1 MWGEDP
7 LACLPMDLTDSY
19 LQVFPKDVLQRY
31 DMREV
36 RNASAVVANT
46 NPVEF
51 RDFVAVLRDFA
62 LTKDDVLK
70 PGKNEGQIAKRL
82 NSAFRDA
89 GWREGRH
96 DTKITSLLRLMPY
109 KPSGEKTAR
118 VVETEVVNEGYKVDN
133 VKGGVALDVEWN
145 AKDGNLDRDVSA
157 YRALYEAGIIAAG
170 IVLTRTMSDLRE
182 LGQKLGRPRF
192 LATTTTTNL
201 GKLEP
206 RLTRG
211 DAGGCPLLA
220 VAITARCYQP

>member
-1 MWGEDP
+1 
-7 LACLPMDLTDSY
+7 MDLTDSY
-19 LQVFPKDVLQRY
+19 VGAFPGDVLERY
-31 DMREV
+31 EMREV
-36 RNASAVVANT
+36 RNAAAVIANT
-46 NPVEF
+46 SPSEF
-51 RDFVAVLRDFA
+51 NDLVGILRDFS
-62 LTKDDVLK
+62 LTKSDVLS
-70 PGKNEGQIAKRL
+70 PGKNEGQVAKRL
-82 NSAFRDA
+82 NAAFRDL

-109 KPSGEKTAR
+109 RAAGEKKPT
-118 VVETEVVNEGYKVDN
+118 VVETEVLNEGYKVDN

-157 YRALYEAGIIAAG
+157 YRALYDAGIIAAG
-170 IVLTRTMSDLRE
+170 VVLTRTMTDLRE
-182 LGQKLGRPRF
+182 LGEKLGRRRF

-220 VAITARCYQP
+220 IAITARCYAS

>member
-1 MWGEDP
+1 
-7 LACLPMDLTDSY
+7 MDLTDSY
-19 LQVFPKDVLQRY
+19 LTVVPDDILERY

-36 RNASAVVANT
+36 RNAAAVVAQT
-46 NPVEF
+46 NPQEF
-51 RDFVAVLRDFA
+51 DDLIAVLRGFS
-62 LTKDDVLK
+62 LTKSDVLS

-82 NSAFRDA
+82 NVSFRDR

-109 KPSGEKTAR
+109 RPAGERKAQ
-118 VVETEVVNEGYKVDN
+118 VVEKEVLNEGYKVDN

-157 YRALYEAGIIAAG
+157 YRALYDAGVIAAG
-170 IVLTRTMSDLRE
+170 VVLTRTMTDLRE
-182 LGQKLGRPRF
+182 LGAELGRPRF
-192 LATTTTTNL
+192 LATSTTTNL

-220 VAITARCYQP
+220 IAITARCYVE